1 MLAFIVTQGTYT
13 CTSFSFNSGSVVG
26 YLGWE
31 MKKKMCL
38 ILSNLKQ
45 VLTRAEFLLAVFH
58 SKKLIF

>member
-13 CTSFSFNSGSVVG
+13 CTGSV
-26 YLGWE
+26 GWG

-45 VLTRAEFLLAVFH
+45 VLTRADFLLAVFH